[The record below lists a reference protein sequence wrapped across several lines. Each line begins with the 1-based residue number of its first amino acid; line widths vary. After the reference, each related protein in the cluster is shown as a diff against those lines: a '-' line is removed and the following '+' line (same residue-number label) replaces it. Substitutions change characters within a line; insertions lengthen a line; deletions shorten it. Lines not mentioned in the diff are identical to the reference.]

1 MVSMEDF
8 EALREAVRE
17 LQGSIGTIEADN
29 NDLMDG
35 MMEMATCMSGMT
47 DKFGKDTTMMPT
59 EDSST
64 KMPTDRETSM
74 APTDRETSTVMPT
87 DRETMMPTDR
97 ETMMPTTVEP
107 TEEWETIGYLYTDP
121 DGYNKCSTKSSERS
135 FKLTYT
141 TTTNCMKRCQ
151 QDETCVYATTEENL
165 HCIGCKVLTQKADGW
180 SAYKIYGKGRR
191 ELSEIEQLRAE
202 NAALKAELARRN

>member
-1 MVSMEDF
+1 
-8 EALREAVRE
+8 
-17 LQGSIGTIEADN
+17 
-29 NDLMDG
+29 

-47 DKFGKDTTMMPT
+47 AKFGKDTTMMPT

-87 DRETMMPTDR
+87 DRETMMPT
-97 ETMMPTTVEP
+97 TVEP

-121 DGYNKCSTKSSERS
+121 NVYNKCSTKSSERS

-141 TTTNCMKRCQ
+141 STTNCLKRCQ
-151 QDETCVYATTEENL
+151 QDETCVYATTEE
-165 HCIGCKVLTQKADGW
+165 
-180 SAYKIYGKGRR
+180 
-191 ELSEIEQLRAE
+191 
-202 NAALKAELARRN
+202 